1 MRPLLIASLFALLA
15 TPALAAN
22 DGQTPATGASTP
34 PATTATTPP
43 PKTNSGPNPNDVVC
57 KYAETTGS
65 RIPSAKVCRTRADW
79 DAISGHNRDT
89 IDDMQERGDTLVK
102 TRGG

>member
-15 TPALAAN
+15 TPALAAG
-22 DGQTPATGASTP
+22 DGAMPQTGASPP
-34 PATTATTPP
+34 PAAAATTPP
-43 PKTNSGPNPNDVVC
+43 PKTNSGPNPNDVIC

-79 DAISGHNRDT
+79 DAISAHNRDT
-89 IDDMQERGDTLVK
+89 MDDMQERGDTLVK